1 MKWFVADVLAVS
13 SRHESRCTKML
24 VGHSLSC
31 CTEGNLVDKQMG
43 LYSLAA
49 AETCSVTDC
58 CHAVL
63 TADCSALC
71 CQIAA
76 AAAAATTTSVVVV
89 VVVVVTYSIVIVTV
103 MSSITNEVNEM
114 LNMAALKKCRKSIP
128 R

>member
-1 MKWFVADVLAVS
+1 
-13 SRHESRCTKML
+13 ML

-49 AETCSVTDC
+49 AETCSVTGC

-71 CQIAA
+71 CQMA

-103 MSSITNEVNEM
+103 ISGITN
-114 LNMAALKKCRKSIP
+114 
-128 R
+128 